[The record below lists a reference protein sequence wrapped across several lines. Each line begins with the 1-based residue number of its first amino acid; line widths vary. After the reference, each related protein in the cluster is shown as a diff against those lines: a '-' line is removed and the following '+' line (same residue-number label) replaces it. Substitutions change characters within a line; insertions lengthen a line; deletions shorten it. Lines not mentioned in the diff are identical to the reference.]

1 MDPHKLSEEEK
12 NKRIKLGRLSNSIKY
27 HTNEMINIKNLKNQF
42 RESTKMYKLS
52 PDDKFIYVNKIKKR
66 IEKQIK

>member
-66 IEKQIK
+66 TEKQIK